1 MPKAASV
8 SDVIAFW
15 FSEASPEQWYKKD
28 PAFDDAIRDRFEDTV
43 EAALAE
49 RLDGWAD
56 EVDGCLALIILLDQF
71 TRNIYRDTPR
81 AFSETMSL
89 RSACAVSIAASSP
102 MKSGMAAIHA
112 DADDAQ
118 RGYRHSGSLIP
129 LFAEHTNPLTH
140 EYAVSIVTSSVCDS
154 RIAIPF
160 LGGLRDEE
168 REFLTQPGS
177 SF

>member
-43 EAALAE
+43 EAALAG

-81 AFSETMSL
+81 AFRETRCRL

-102 MKSGMAAIHA
+102 MKI
-112 DADDAQ
+112 
-118 RGYRHSGSLIP
+118 RH
-129 LFAEHTNPLTH
+129 
-140 EYAVSIVTSSVCDS
+140 
-154 RIAIPF
+154 
-160 LGGLRDEE
+160 GGN
-168 REFLTQPGS
+168 S
-177 SF
+177 C